1 MVTSHRKD
9 LTMTQ
14 LKCNGL
20 KKAQEIYRDR
30 KIRVQELKTDGKKIM
45 GYYCSYPPLEMMT
58 SMDFVPFRILG
69 SINVPITRADSIIPT
84 IVCPI
89 IRSSLDL
96 ALKGQYD
103 FLDGFVAAHTCD
115 CEEKFCRIW
124 RSKISSPYH
133 HYIDLPHVIR
143 ENSFLQ
149 FKEKLKIFQKT
160 LEAYTGEKMDPD
172 RLKEEIKIHNHQR
185 SLVRELYNLRK
196 GNPPLLSGAENLQI
210 MISLMSMPV
219 REGSK
224 MLEEILSEFK
234 SRQIGP
240 GQKDYRLLV
249 WGSPLT
255 ETNLIDMIESL
266 DAHVVMDDMC
276 IGTRHFWSDVE
287 ITDDPLDGI
296 TKRYLEDIKC
306 PRTFRESAKS
316 YKTEL
321 DYRFSYLKEFAKEW
335 NVDAILL
342 QSVKYCDTHGFEVPS
357 LKDYFENMGIP
368 AMYLEH
374 EYKMAGE
381 AQLKNRMEAFL
392 EIL

>member
-1 MVTSHRKD
+1 
-9 LTMTQ
+9 
-14 LKCNGL
+14 
-20 KKAQEIYRDR
+20 
-30 KIRVQELKTDGKKIM
+30 
-45 GYYCSYPPLEMMT
+45 
-58 SMDFVPFRILG
+58 
-69 SINVPITRADSIIPT
+69 
-84 IVCPI
+84 
-89 IRSSLDL
+89 
-96 ALKGQYD
+96 
-103 FLDGFVAAHTCD
+103 
-115 CEEKFCRIW
+115 
-124 RSKISSPYH
+124 
-133 HYIDLPHVIR
+133 
-143 ENSFLQ
+143 
-149 FKEKLKIFQKT
+149 
-160 LEAYTGEKMDPD
+160 
-172 RLKEEIKIHNHQR
+172 
-185 SLVRELYNLRK
+185 
-196 GNPPLLSGAENLQI
+196 
-210 MISLMSMPV
+210 
-219 REGSK
+219 
-224 MLEEILSEFK
+224 
-234 SRQIGP
+234 
-240 GQKDYRLLV
+240 
-249 WGSPLT
+249 
-255 ETNLIDMIESL
+255 
-266 DAHVVMDDMC
+266 VVMDDMC